1 MFWMSPAAI
10 SNKDFNIIHVVVQ
23 DPLLLAAS
31 NRSPS
36 TPSES
41 KSFAYAASVDRT
53 CSVSVARLDANGVVR
68 FNSQLEEKD
77 DYCILS
83 KTVQLTGFN
92 FNSAIPVDDIV
103 IGLEAAVVKVLSQ
116 QFKY

>member
-1 MFWMSPAAI
+1 M
-10 SNKDFNIIHVVVQ
+10 
-23 DPLLLAAS
+23 AAS

-36 TPSES
+36 TPSDS

-53 CSVSVARLDANGVVR
+53 GSVSVARLDANEVVR

-83 KTVQLTGFN
+83 KTLQLTGFN
-92 FNSAIPVDDIV
+92 FNSAIPVDNIV
-103 IGLEAAVVKVLSQ
+103 IRLEAAVVKVLSQ
-116 QFKY
+116 QVRY